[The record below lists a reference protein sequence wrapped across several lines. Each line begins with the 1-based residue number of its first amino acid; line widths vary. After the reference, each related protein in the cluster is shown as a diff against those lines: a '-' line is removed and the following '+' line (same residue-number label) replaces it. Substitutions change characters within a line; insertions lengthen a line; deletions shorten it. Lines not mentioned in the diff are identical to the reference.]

1 MAATASAVF
10 FAAAVAA
17 FTPLPLERIY
27 AEPPVA
33 GRPPMQAQ
41 MSPAG
46 RYVTYLKASEASQ
59 EVLDLWA
66 QPLPTGA
73 PLRLVSAAD
82 LLGGAAQKLSEAEK
96 MALERKRISQ
106 RGITSYSWCGAD
118 DSALLFPFSGDLYV
132 ARLVDGKAPLITR
145 LTNDDDVPEQN
156 PTCSGDGKKVA
167 FVKAGNVMVLDV
179 KTKAAPITLTRGS
192 GPDRTFGLAEFIAEE
207 ELSRHK
213 GFWWSPNGQSLLVFE
228 VDERPV
234 GVKVRPQIFAD
245 RTEMVSQRYPA
256 AGENNAVVI
265 PHLID
270 LKTKKPKTIRLGT
283 DVEYIA
289 RAGFFDDGRP
299 WLQVLTRDQTRLT
312 LLEIDPKTA
321 KARVVTQESDAA
333 WVEVHDDLHELPAD
347 GGARAPLLWPSEQA
361 GKKELVAVER
371 TGGNRT
377 PYVAAAEAISEV
389 VCVGGGRVVFGH
401 FDDRGRA
408 HQLSVREA
416 NGAIRALTSG
426 AAHHTASADAGCA
439 TLLVT
444 TSKWGVPP
452 TTSVVAVA
460 DGKILAT
467 IGDATDAAD
476 PILKSAVPAD
486 ARFVDVKAAD
496 GVTILNALWLPP
508 AAMKAG
514 RKPGSVPV
522 ITYAYGGP
530 TGQVVAHRWSR
541 MFPVFTRWQQLGFG
555 VFIVDTRGMAGR
567 DRAFTRAHKMAFG
580 KVEVDDV
587 KAAIRQLPGIDATV
601 DAKRVGFFGWSY
613 GGYLAARLV
622 LDDDTPVAAA
632 VATAPVTDWR
642 LYDTA
647 YTERYLGLPAVA
659 GVAGVAGV
667 AATGDDAYAQSNLV
681 TRAKLLSKPLLLMHG
696 TADDNVLFENT
707 LRLVSALEDE
717 GKVFDLAIYPGKA
730 HGISGTKSQLHVYK
744 TITAYFTEKLKP

>member
-1 MAATASAVF
+1 MAVAPVVLF
-10 FAAAVAA
+10 AAVAS
-17 FTPLPLERIY
+17 FTQLPLERVM
-27 AEPPVA
+27 AEPPLA
-33 GRPPMQAQ
+33 GRPPLQVKV
-41 MSPAG
+41 SPTG
-46 RYVTYLKASEASQ
+46 RQVTFLKASPTSQ

-73 PLRLVSAAD
+73 PRLLVSSSD
-82 LLGGAAQKLSEAEK
+82 LLGGATQKLSEAEK

-106 RGITSYSWCGAD
+106 RGITSYSWCGVD

-132 ARLVDGKAPLITR
+132 ARLSDGKTPTVTR
-145 LTNDDDVPEQN
+145 LTNDDEVPEQN
-156 PTCSGDGKKVA
+156 PVCSPAGDKVA
-167 FVKAGNVMVLDV
+167 FVKAGNVVVLDV
-179 KTKAAPITLTRGS
+179 AKKAAPITLTRGS
-192 GPDRTFGLAEFIAEE
+192 GDTRTFGLAEFIAEE
-207 ELSRHK
+207 ELSRHQ
-213 GFWWSPNGQSLLVFE
+213 GMWWSPDGKSMLVFE

-256 AGENNAVVI
+256 AGENNATVT

-270 LKTKKPKTIRLGT
+270 LKSKKPKTVRLPG

-299 WLQVLTRDQTRLT
+299 WLQVLNRDQTQLT

-321 KARVVTQESDAA
+321 KTRVITQEKDSA
-333 WVEVHDDLHELPAD
+333 WVEVHDDLYELPHAK
-347 GGARAPLLWPSEQA
+347 GAPATVLWPTETS
-361 GKKELVAVER
+361 GKKELVAVAKD
-371 TGGNRT
+371 GGARSVV
-377 PYVAAAEAISEV
+377 VAAAEAVSEV
-389 VCVGGGRVVFGH
+389 VCVGDDRVVFGH
-401 FDDRGRA
+401 FADRGRS
-408 HQLSVREA
+408 HHLSVKDADGKVRLLA
-416 NGAIRALTSG
+416 GG
-426 AAHHTASADAGCA
+426 AAHHSASANGGCS

-444 TSKWGVPP
+444 TSSWGTPP
-452 TTSVVAVA
+452 TTSVVAVS
-460 DGKILAT
+460 DGKTLAT
-467 IGDATDAAD
+467 IGEAAD
-476 PILKSAVPAD
+476 VPDELLKTAVPAD

-496 GVTILNALWLPP
+496 GKTTLNALWLPP

-541 MFPVFTRWQQLGFG
+541 LTPIFVHWQQQGFG
-555 VFIVDTRGMAGR
+555 VFVVDTRGMAGR

-587 KAAIRQLPGIDATV
+587 KAAIKQLPSIDAVV
-601 DAKRVGFFGWSY
+601 DPKRVGFFGWSY

-632 VATAPVTDWR
+632 VAVAPVTDWR

-647 YTERYLGLPAVA
+647 YTERYI
-659 GVAGVAGV
+659 GVPGKEGD
-667 AATGDDAYAQSNLV
+667 AAAYVDSDLV

-696 TADDNVLFENT
+696 TADDNVLFENS
-707 LRLVSALEDE
+707 LRLISALQAE

-730 HGISGTKSQLHVYK
+730 HGISGSSNQLHVYK
-744 TITAYFTEKLKP
+744 TITAYFTEKLKN